1 MKYTKK
7 LYNADFTSGRLIRPK
22 NPALRLITDLI
33 ISPWYLFLFVVV
45 CTFYPTALFADGYRY
60 FRLQYLK
67 LNSENFKMGSIQQQ
81 LSNSWHSMKNLLP
94 N

>member
-7 LYNADFTSGRLIRPK
+7 LYYADFTSGRLIRPK
-22 NPALRLITDLI
+22 NSTLRLLTDIL

-45 CTFYPTALFADGYRY
+45 CVFYPTALFADSYRY

-67 LNSENFKMGSIQQQ
+67 LNDRKGILHQSWNTSIQ
-81 LSNSWHSMKNLLP
+81 NMRNLLP

>member
-22 NPALRLITDLI
+22 NPALRLFTDLV

-45 CTFYPTALFADGYRY
+45 CAFYPTAIFADSYRY

-67 LNSENFKMGSIQQQ
+67 LNSDNFRNSIHHQFQ
-81 LSNSWHSMKNLLP
+81 NSLQSMKNLLP